1 MTNKAAEISYSLA
14 YRSLDAHARCVRV
27 AALPKLAANNIG
39 ESSTGI
45 SEAVK
50 MPAGEFAAMWKLNEP
65 AQAFVRPI
73 RGCEV
78 LKKSTVRF
86 RCYPEPSVQCIHDA
100 SWLNG
105 SDCLESPAEIGLCFV
120 PPPPDR

>member
-14 YRSLDAHARCVRV
+14 YRSLDAYARRV
-27 AALPKLAANNIG
+27 LIAALPKLTAINIA
-39 ESSTGI
+39 ESSAGI

-50 MPAGEFAAMWKLNEP
+50 VSAGDFAAMWKLNET

-78 LKKSTVRF
+78 REKSTVRF
-86 RCYPEPSVQCIHDA
+86 K
-100 SWLNG
+100 
-105 SDCLESPAEIGLCFV
+105 
-120 PPPPDR
+120 